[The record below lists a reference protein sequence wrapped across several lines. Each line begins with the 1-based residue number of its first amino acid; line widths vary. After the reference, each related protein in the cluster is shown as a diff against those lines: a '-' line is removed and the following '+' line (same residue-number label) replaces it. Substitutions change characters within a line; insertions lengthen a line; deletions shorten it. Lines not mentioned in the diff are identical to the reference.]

1 MMRKLLSL
9 GAAALAAL
17 VGGCG
22 DGPSTVPG
30 GYRSPATWSTFFAA
44 TSSGPLLLELHG
56 NPFGGPADDLRE
68 QVSRA
73 MSGGIPAR
81 PFTLTA
87 DPAAAASPKVR
98 VVLALGAPPSL
109 DAAELCAGR
118 VPPFVAQAAAQAA
131 TPSSPGRVEL
141 LAAFCDGGALLSS
154 VRGWVARV
162 DGPADVRFAR
172 LLGQVMRELAGD
184 PQ

>member
-1 MMRKLLSL
+1 MMKKLLSL

-30 GYRSPATWSTFFAA
+30 GYRSAATWSTFFAA
-44 TSSGPLLLELHG
+44 TASGPLLLDLRG
-56 NPFGGPADDLRE
+56 NPFGGSGDGLRTRVIE
-68 QVSRA
+68 A
-73 MSGGIPAR
+73 MSTAIPAR
-81 PFTLTA
+81 PFRLTA
-87 DPAAAASPKVR
+87 DPGAAASPGVR
-98 VVLALGAPPSL
+98 VVVALGAPPSL

-118 VPPFVAQAAAQAA
+118 EPPAAGPVAGPVAG
-131 TPSSPGRVEL
+131 SSPGRVEL

-162 DGPADVRFAR
+162 DGPGDARFAR